1 MLSLTSNVTAASIGM
16 GAALLLCGCSFAPE
30 SREPV
35 TVLHLPAEYAAAPAG
50 SSVSAD
56 SSRDEREAER
66 WWSVYNDPVL
76 DALVD
81 TALAANLD
89 LREAVAR
96 VEEVRQ
102 RYRIARANLYP
113 SLGLAADGTYQ
124 DVPSNTGFAGQI
136 GGGEEGGAPPGA
148 PGLSLPDRF
157 QYDTYT
163 AAVGFSY
170 EIDFWG
176 RARNDTKAAISDFLA
191 SEGDYQT
198 ARLAVISATISTY
211 LEIVELRRRV
221 ELTAFSVDLLRE
233 RAELTNQRYYRGLV
247 TTFEL
252 YTIQSLYRNTEA
264 GLPVLESQLE
274 EARGRLAI
282 LLGRYAGTI
291 EELLVGDDGPAIV
304 VDPVPAE
311 LTTALLEERPDVWSA
326 WQRMEAARYR
336 IGARKADLYPQIRL
350 DATVGLQS
358 GTFTDLFRV
367 DQYFLNLVG
376 GLVQPIFQGG
386 RLRANLGVAE
396 AQFQAQAAGYVRTVL
411 TAFKEVQTSLVNLE
425 KQTDRFE
432 SLRRQATSAAGSV
445 DFQLRS
451 FQRGVG
457 DYLAYLDARQNLTSA
472 EINLANA
479 ERSLAEA
486 RLAVHRALGGAWVG
500 DDGDLGE
507 RLDEEYEMMD
517 RNMFSSEEEAGR

>member
-1 MLSLTSNVTAASIGM
+1 MHRQMAVLAS
-16 GAALLLCGCSFAPE
+16 AALLAGACSFAPE
-30 SREPV
+30 VREPT
-35 TVLHLPAEYAAAPAG
+35 TVLHLPAEYAAAPVDSAAA
-50 SSVSAD
+50 AD
-56 SSRDEREAER
+56 SVREVRDAER
-66 WWSVYNDPVL
+66 WWTVYNDPVL
-76 DALVD
+76 EALVD

-102 RYRIARANLYP
+102 RYRIARADLYP
-113 SLGLAADGTYQ
+113 SIGLAADVTYQ
-124 DVPSNTGFAGQI
+124 NAPSNTGFAGEI
-136 GGGEEGGAPPGA
+136 GGDEPPDGS
-148 PGLSLPDRF
+148 PTVPIFPDRF
-157 QYDTYT
+157 KYDTYT
-163 AAVGFSY
+163 AAIGFSY

-176 RARNDTKAAISDFLA
+176 RFRNNTKAAISDFLA

-211 LEIVELRRRV
+211 LEVAELRRRV
-221 ELTAFSVDLLRE
+221 ELTALSVDLLGE

-252 YTIQSLYRNTEA
+252 YTFQSLFRNTEA
-264 GLPVLESQLE
+264 ALPVIESQLE
-274 EARGRLAI
+274 EAKGRLAI
-282 LLGRYAGTI
+282 LLGRYAGSLDV
-291 EELLVGDDGPAIV
+291 LLGEDTAPAIV
-304 VDPVPAE
+304 LDAVPAD

-326 WQRMEAARYR
+326 WQRMEASRYR

-358 GTFTDLFRV
+358 GTFNDLFRV

-376 GLVQPIFQGG
+376 GLVQPLFQGG

-396 AQFQAQAAGYVRTVL
+396 ARFQAQAAIYVRTVL
-411 TAFKEVQTSLVNLE
+411 TAFKEVQVSLVNLE
-425 KQTDRFE
+425 KQTERYQ
-432 SLRRQATSAAGSV
+432 SMRRQLASASGSV

-457 DYLAYLDARQNLTSA
+457 DYLAYLDARQNLAST
-472 EINLANA
+472 ETNLAGA

-486 RLAVHRALGGAWVG
+486 RLGVHRALGGAWVP
-500 DDGDLGE
+500 DDEDLGRTLE
-507 RLDEEYEMMD
+507 QEYETMDQMM
-517 RNMFSSEEEAGR
+517 FPAEQEAGR